1 MLHICGMITGKDK
14 WSTLRIETELKD
26 EAQKLIGSAKYKKM
40 GFTGVSA
47 LVSYLLRREID
58 RY

>member
-1 MLHICGMITGKDK
+1 MITGKDK

-26 EAQKLIGSAKYKKM
+26 EALKLIDSAKYKKM